1 MGRFLNP
8 DNHAFQIALNSKI
21 YVDKTGLLDITNQ
34 SIDTD
39 AAFVCNSRPRRFGK
53 SITANMLA
61 AYYSKSCDSRDMF
74 ENLKIGGMDSFEQY
88 LNQYDVIH
96 FDVQWCMMDA
106 GGPENTVSYLNEH
119 LINELKTAYPSVSL
133 DPACFWLGSAMTRR
147 IKRTNVPLKC
157 IKSAKNNFPMFFLC
171 VK

>member
-8 DNHAFQIALNSKI
+8 DNRAFQIALNSKI

-61 AYYSKSCDSRDMF
+61 AYYSRGCDSRDMF
-74 ENLKIGGMDSFEQY
+74 ADLKIGGMASFEQHI
-88 LNQYDVIH
+88 NQYDVIH
-96 FDVQWCMMDA
+96 VDVQWCMMDA

-119 LINELKTAYPSVSL
+119 LIDVLTLLIHMGYLAYNQDKKTAYIPNEEIRGEFA
-133 DPACFWLGSAMTRR
+133 DKDKTHRCFIELYQ
-147 IKRTNVPLKC
+147 KE
-157 IKSAKNNFPMFFLC
+157 
-171 VK
+171 